1 MTKKEIMLEITP
13 LAKQDCFYVV
23 ERIKNEFN
31 FPIHTH
37 KEFELNYIEN
47 APNAL
52 RTVGDS
58 IEEIGQYDLVLIAN
72 EQLEHIWQT
81 GKCKSKKIRE
91 ITIQFN
97 SDLLSESLLAKNQFQ
112 SIQKMFEKAKFGI
125 SYPLST
131 VLRVRSLLNSI
142 PQESNGFYSV
152 INLFSLLYEL
162 SVSNEMRILAS
173 SSFIQMDQNI
183 GSRRI
188 KKVIEHIEMN
198 YPNNIK
204 INHVSEIVS
213 MTPESFS
220 RFFKQRTGKNF
231 TEYLNDYRIGKVTR
245 LLIDT
250 TKNVSE
256 ICFECGFN
264 NISNFNR
271 IFQNKKGC
279 TPSIFR
285 ETYRKKEIV
294 I

>member
-1 MTKKEIMLEITP
+1 MEITP

-37 KEFELNYIEN
+37 KEYELNFIEN

-58 IEEIGQYDLVLIAN
+58 IEQISEYDLVLIAN

-81 GKCKSKKIRE
+81 GDCKSKKIRE
-91 ITIQFN
+91 ITIQFTN
-97 SDLLSESLLAKNQFQ
+97 DLLSESLLNKHQFQ
-112 SIQKMFEKAKFGI
+112 SIKLMFEKAKFGI
-125 SYPLST
+125 SFPLST

-142 PQESNGFYSV
+142 PQETSGFYSV
-152 INLFSLLYEL
+152 VNLFSLLYEL
-162 SVSNEMRILAS
+162 SISNEMRILAS
-173 SSFIQMDQNI
+173 TSFVQIDQNI

-188 KKVIEHIEMN
+188 KKAIEYIEMN
-198 YPNNIK
+198 YSGNIK
-204 INHVSEIVS
+204 INQVSEIVN

-231 TEYLNDYRIGKVTR
+231 TEYLNDFRIGKVTR
-245 LLIDT
+245 LLVDS
-250 TKNVSE
+250 TKNVAE

-271 IFQNKKGC
+271 VFHNKKSC
-279 TPSIFR
+279 TPSNFR
-285 ETYRKKEIV
+285 EIYSKKEV
-294 I
+294 VF